1 MMEKISG
8 PVLFLTSVVYAL
20 WAAVFSRYIARQGR
34 EGEQFTIE
42 AERAEYAKAV
52 TMAARYTR
60 RERSTLF
67 PGTLFSRN

>member
-1 MMEKISG
+1 MDRLVSFLSG
-8 PVLFLTSVVYAL
+8 IVCAL

-52 TMAARYTR
+52 MMAARYTR